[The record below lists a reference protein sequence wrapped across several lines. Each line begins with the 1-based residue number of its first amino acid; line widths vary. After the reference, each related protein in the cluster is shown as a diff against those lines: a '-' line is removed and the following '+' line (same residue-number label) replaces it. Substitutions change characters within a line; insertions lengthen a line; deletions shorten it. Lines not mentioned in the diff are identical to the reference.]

1 MKLLPEGLAEL
12 LAPAAALPALL
23 LLAPE
28 DPAVTRQG
36 EELELQL
43 FSRPAEPPLA
53 SAAVPASA
61 SAVANPI
68 AANFITFASSV
79 VDFFCRV
86 ADKEK
91 RKNGCSAGRAHP
103 LHHNCF
109 SLGDRGICIRT
120 SVELRPRG
128 SLLAPLRHA
137 DAKRRR
143 AAC

>member
-23 LLAPE
+23 LTLAPE

-36 EELELQL
+36 EVLELQL

-68 AANFITFASSV
+68 AANFIAVRLSRCRLLLSS
-79 VDFFCRV
+79 CRQSK
-86 ADKEK
+86 AKK
-91 RKNGCSAGRAHP
+91 R
-103 LHHNCF
+103 L
-109 SLGDRGICIRT
+109 LGWACPPI
-120 SVELRPRG
+120 S
-128 SLLAPLRHA
+128 SQLLQFR
-137 DAKRRR
+137 
-143 AAC
+143 

>member
-68 AANFITFASSV
+68 AANFITV
-79 VDFFCRV
+79 RLLRCRLLLSCCRQRK
-86 ADKEK
+86 AKK
-91 RKNGCSAGRAHP
+91 RLLGRAGP
-103 LHHNCF
+103 P
-109 SLGDRGICIRT
+109 T
-120 SVELRPRG
+120 SSQLFQFR
-128 SLLAPLRHA
+128 
-137 DAKRRR
+137 
-143 AAC
+143 